1 MTKVKFYDSISDE
14 LLKFAVII
22 SKTQGKWVFC
32 KHKERD
38 TYEVPGRHRE
48 ENTKKLL
55 CFLVFSLYGYSV
67 WYRLWLITVMTFIIF
82 SAEYIIGRNTVVITQ
97 LY

>member
-1 MTKVKFYDSISDE
+1 MTKVKFYDNISDE

-55 CFLVFSLYGYSV
+55 CFLVFYLYGYSD

-82 SAEYIIGRNTVVITQ
+82 SAEYIIGRNAVVITQ